1 MSNQLVWQE
10 RYNLGVEII
19 DKEHKKLFGILNKLF
34 DFGKQ
39 EEKSQWVCQEAIKY
53 FRDHAIQHFA
63 DEEAYMLSI
72 NYEGLE
78 MHRRIHKNFRE
89 RTLPALER
97 ELELTNYSEE
107 AVDHFLSVCAGW
119 LIGHSL
125 TEDYAIVKGEHI
137 KQWVNLQAEEEQA
150 VMGQTI
156 IGLLHSMFQLDSR
169 LISDCYAG
177 EKFVD
182 GIYFR
187 FIYGKKDRKDKK
199 RREFFLVLEE
209 KLIVSTIGSVMDTRS
224 EAVNAMLMNA
234 ARYVAKQ
241 LVERIKRYFP
251 DSDIFELKE
260 EQLLTYEQFQKV
272 FEKQQPQF
280 SLLFD
285 TGKGYFAYCATAT
298 DDILQSEGGI
308 SILTENALTAVE
320 KYLNQ
325 NEVEKRASNSKKK
338 VLVVDDSDFMLKT
351 LQDLLGNDYEVIVA
365 KSGLSAIRGITL
377 ERPDLILLDYEMP
390 VCDGSQ
396 VLEMIR
402 SEGDFADIPVIFL
415 TSRVDRESVKKVI
428 ELKPEGYLSKSLPPA
443 DVKREVDHFFEKAA
457 RRSAKR

>member
-1 MSNQLVWQE
+1 
-10 RYNLGVEII
+10 
-19 DKEHKKLFGILNKLF
+19 
-34 DFGKQ
+34 
-39 EEKSQWVCQEAIKY
+39 
-53 FRDHAIQHFA
+53 
-63 DEEAYMLSI
+63 
-72 NYEGLE
+72 
-78 MHRRIHKNFRE
+78 
-89 RTLPALER
+89 
-97 ELELTNYSEE
+97 
-107 AVDHFLSVCAGW
+107 
-119 LIGHSL
+119 
-125 TEDYAIVKGEHI
+125 
-137 KQWVNLQAEEEQA
+137 
-150 VMGQTI
+150 MGQTI

-169 LISDCYAG
+169 LISDCYSG

-187 FIYGKKDRKDKK
+187 FIYGTKDKK
-199 RREFFLVLEE
+199 RWEFFLVFEE
-209 KLIVSTIGSVMDTRS
+209 KLIVSTIGSVMDTKS
-224 EAVNAMLMNA
+224 EAVNTMLMNA
-234 ARYVAKQ
+234 ARYVARQ
-241 LVERIKRYFP
+241 LLERIKRYFP
-251 DSDIFELKE
+251 ASDQFELKE

-325 NEVEKRASNSKKK
+325 NEVEKKAANSKKK

-351 LQDLLGNDYEVIVA
+351 LQDLLGNDYEVMVA

-402 SEGDFADIPVIFL
+402 AEGDFADIPIIFL

-428 ELKPEGYLSKSLPPA
+428 ELKPDGYLSKSLQPA

-457 RRSAKR
+457 RRSAKK

>member
-1 MSNQLVWQE
+1 MSNQLVWQD
-10 RYNLGVEII
+10 RYNLGVEVI
-19 DKEHKKLFGILNKLF
+19 DKEHKKLFSILNKLF

-53 FRDHAIQHFA
+53 FRDHAVQHFA

-72 NYEGLE
+72 NYEGFE
-78 MHRRIHKNFRE
+78 MHRRIHRNFRD

-97 ELELTNYSEE
+97 ELELTKYSEE
-107 AVDHFLSVCAGW
+107 SINHFLSVCAGW

-125 TEDYAIVKGEHI
+125 IEDYAIVKGQKIE
-137 KQWVNLQAEEEQA
+137 QWENLQPEEEQA

-156 IGLLHSMFQLDSR
+156 TGLLHSMFQLDSR

-187 FIYGKKDRKDKK
+187 LIYSTKDKK
-199 RREFFLVLEE
+199 RWEFFLVFEE
-209 KLIVSTIGSVMDTRS
+209 KLIVSTIGSVMDTKS
-224 EAVNAMLMNA
+224 EAVNVMLMNA
-234 ARYVAKQ
+234 ARYVARQ
-241 LVERIKRYFP
+241 LVERVKGYFP
-251 DSDIFELKE
+251 SSENFEIKE

-272 FEKQQPQF
+272 FEKQKPQF

-285 TGKGYFAYCATAT
+285 TGKGYFAYCVTAT
-298 DDILQSEGGI
+298 DLLQNEGGV
-308 SILTENALTAVE
+308 SIITENAMAEVE

-325 NEVEKRASNSKKK
+325 NEVEKKVIHHKKK

-351 LQDLLGNDYEVIVA
+351 MQDLLSSDYEVIVA
-365 KSGLSAIRGITL
+365 KSGLSAIRRITL
-377 ERPDLILLDYEMP
+377 DRPDLILLDYEMP
-390 VCDGSQ
+390 VCNGSQ

-402 SEGDFADIPVIFL
+402 GEEEFRDIPVIFL

-428 ELKPEGYLSKSLPPA
+428 ELKPEGYLSKSLSPS

-457 RRSAKR
+457 RRNAKK